1 MNAIL
6 PANDLALFTDLY
18 QLTMAQAY
26 YQQGM
31 FAPATFSLFV
41 RQYPPNRAYLVAA
54 GLEDVLDYLEN
65 LRFSRE
71 SLDYLRSTGTFDGDF
86 LDYLSGLRF
95 TGSVRAIPEG
105 RLFFADQP
113 VLEVTAPIIEAQIA
127 ETFIINQVNSQS
139 LLATKAARCV
149 LAARG
154 RPLADFAARRTH
166 GVDAARQ
173 MARCGYIAGFQT
185 TSNVLASQR
194 YGIPSSGTMAHSFIA
209 SFAAEVDAFRAYAGS
224 FPDRA
229 VLLLDTYDT
238 IEGANYAVVVAREL
252 EAAGHRLVG
261 VRLDSGDLAELSHQV
276 RRILDEAGLYYVDIV
291 ASGGLDEYEI
301 DTLLRGNAPIDG
313 FGVGTRV
320 GVSADAPWSDMAY
333 KLVAYEGRPVMKLS
347 AGKSSPPGP
356 RQVFRLFDGAGRF
369 SRDVIAC
376 GDETFSAGD
385 PLLETVLSAG
395 RRTAESPAL
404 DEIRGTLA
412 RDLRR
417 LDDGHK
423 GLYNPPHYPVEISD
437 RLLRLTQQVRSAL
450 EKPQG

>member
-1 MNAIL
+1 MNAIS
-6 PANDLALFTDLY
+6 PPNDLALFTDLY
-18 QLTMAQAY
+18 ELTMAQAF

-31 FAPATFSLFV
+31 FAPAVFSLFV
-41 RQYPPNRAYLVAA
+41 RQYPPDRAYLVAA
-54 GLEDVLDYLEN
+54 GLEDVLDHLEN
-65 LRFSRE
+65 LRFSRG
-71 SLDYLRSTGTFDGDF
+71 SLDYLRSTGIFDGDF
-86 LDYLSGLRF
+86 LDYLKEFRF

-166 GVDAARQ
+166 GIDAARQ
-173 MARCGYIAGFQT
+173 MARGSYIAGFQT

-194 YGIPSSGTMAHSFIA
+194 YAIPSSGTMAHSFVS

-229 VLLLDTYDT
+229 ILLLDTYDT
-238 IEGANYAVVVAREL
+238 IEGANHAVIVAREL

-276 RRILDEAGLYYVDIV
+276 RRILDEAGLHYVNIV

-301 DTLLRGNAPIDG
+301 DTLVKGNAPIDG

-356 RQVFRLFDGAGRF
+356 RQVFRFIDGAGKF

-376 GDETFSAGD
+376 GDETLSAGE
-385 PLLETVLSAG
+385 PLLETVLTAG
-395 RRTAESPAL
+395 RRTAGSPAL
-404 DEIRGTLA
+404 DEIRGSLA

-417 LDDGHK
+417 LDDRHK

-437 RLLRLTQQVRSAL
+437 RLLRLTQQVRSAM